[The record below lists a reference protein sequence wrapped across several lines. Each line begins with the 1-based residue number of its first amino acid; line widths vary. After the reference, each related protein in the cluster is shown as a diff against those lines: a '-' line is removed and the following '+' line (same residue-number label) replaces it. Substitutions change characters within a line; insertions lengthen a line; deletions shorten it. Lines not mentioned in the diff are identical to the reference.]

1 MFVMMITKAN
11 RMNKKLVSENN
22 PQGVEYPEAVTAEGK
37 LVSAIEIEKG
47 SDVWEGVKF
56 YFPGCEGD
64 EEEEMLFI
72 QRKHKNGVTKFF
84 RHRPGYIGDR
94 NEPDRYLHN
103 YAELRIK
110 QRFDDSLA
118 SGEFPVQYYE
128 VEKCPESLL
137 AN

>member
-56 YFPGCEGD
+56 YFPGCEAD
-64 EEEEMLFI
+64 EEDKMLFI
-72 QRKHKNGVTKFF
+72 QRKHKNGRRYVVCDYQ
-84 RHRPGYIGDR
+84 RP
-94 NEPDRYLHN
+94 
-103 YAELRIK
+103 K
-110 QRFDDSLA
+110 
-118 SGEFPVQYYE
+118 
-128 VEKCPESLL
+128 
-137 AN
+137 